1 MGNPYGRSVGCTDYT
16 TTYDDAH
23 VEWQVSPDKGDDV
36 DHGDDSQDI
45 PQPDSKDILQL
56 ENPTFPMLK
65 ENEVYTIGMFRRIY
79 LCMFL
84 KM

>member
-1 MGNPYGRSVGCTDYT
+1 MDHT

-23 VEWQVSPDKGDDV
+23 VERQVSPDEGDNV
-36 DHGDDSQDI
+36 DHGDDSEDI
-45 PQPDSKDILQL
+45 PQPKDPALL
-56 ENPTFPMLK
+56 VLK
-65 ENEVYTIGMFRRIY
+65 ENEVYTIGIFRHIY